1 MKVLIFD
8 TETSGLDAGY
18 NVILQLSY
26 QIVETSDWR
35 VLKEVCHYFPWPEN
49 EYRVSAEAIQVNGLT
64 KEYLSQLQLSD
75 KFASLSEFVTDKDS
89 ADLIVAH
96 NIEFD
101 KKFIIADCKESG
113 VKYAASGW
121 SFCYDTMKQMTSY
134 CAIPKMYGSGYKWPK
149 LSELAECLNINYS
162 DITLHNSTADVELTK
177 RCFKKIVEKGLYHL
191 PKVEDSEFTIKI
203 EVDSVDDVRYTVYR
217 NGEPLSDMMV
227 RSIISAKNLRAG
239 QQEVLS
245 LWTQRTD
252 EEIATLVQSY
262 RNAPS
267 IKNLEAYIK
276 DYENIQKQTYTLA
289 TFQEQEPTIDKTK
302 DMLMEEAKRNIR
314 SLLFWTNKGKR
325 QQYVEAHLEERFH
338 QLLEEYN
345 HRKTTFEQEEKK
357 KKELFDTQAE
367 AQYVAQR
374 KMAKGLIDGQ
384 AECVNSMIADMDKE
398 MGLPLPMS
406 IDHTYNEEAHKLDV
420 YIELPAIE
428 KMPHVIGVRMA
439 SGNYK
444 VAEMPAKELREKY
457 AEYVLGSA
465 FYVAASYLN
474 ISPKIIEVSIAANAM
489 IEMKDGE
496 TENGCIYKI
505 TFNREELANVDFHT
519 LNPINAFAKYPSSI
533 KLSKTFV
540 FKSIEK

>member
-35 VLKEVCHYFPWPEN
+35 ILKEVNHYFAWPEN
-49 EYRVSAEAIQVNGLT
+49 ESRVSAEAIQVNGLT

-75 KFASLSEFVTDKDS
+75 KFAALSEFVTDKDS

-101 KKFIIADCKESG
+101 KKFIIADCNETG

-177 RCFKKIVEKGLYHL
+177 RCFKKIVDKGIYHL

-203 EVDSVDDVRYTVYR
+203 EVDSVDDIRYTVYR

-227 RSIISAKNLRAG
+227 RSIISAKNLKAG
-239 QQEVLS
+239 KQEVLA

-267 IKNLEAYIK
+267 IKSQEDYIREF
-276 DYENIQKQTYTLA
+276 ENIQKQIYTPA
-289 TFQEQEPTIDKTK
+289 TFQEQEPTIDTTRQI
-302 DMLMEEAKRNIR
+302 LMEEAKRNIR
-314 SLLFWTNKGKR
+314 SLLFWTNKSKR
-325 QQYVEAHLEERFH
+325 QQYVESYLDERFH
-338 QLLEEYN
+338 HLLEEYN
-345 HRKTTFEQEEKK
+345 QRKTTFEQEEQKK
-357 KKELFDTQAE
+357 KDIFDAQAE
-367 AQYVAQR
+367 AKYTAQ
-374 KMAKGLIDGQ
+374 KTMAKGLIDGEI
-384 AECVNSMIADMDKE
+384 ECVNSAIEDLDKDLA
-398 MGLPLPMS
+398 LPLPMS
-406 IDHTYNEEAHKLDV
+406 VKHSYNTETQMLDAH
-420 YIELPAIE
+420 IELPAID
-428 KMPHVIGVRMA
+428 KMPHVIGVRLA

-457 AEYVLGSA
+457 AEYVTGAA
-465 FYVAASYLN
+465 FYLAAIYMN
-474 ISPKIIEVSIAANAM
+474 ASPKISDICIDANAM

-496 TENGCIYKI
+496 TASGCIYKI
-505 TFNREELANVDFHT
+505 TFNREDLAKVDFRT
-519 LNPINAFAKYPSSI
+519 LNPISAFAEFPSSI